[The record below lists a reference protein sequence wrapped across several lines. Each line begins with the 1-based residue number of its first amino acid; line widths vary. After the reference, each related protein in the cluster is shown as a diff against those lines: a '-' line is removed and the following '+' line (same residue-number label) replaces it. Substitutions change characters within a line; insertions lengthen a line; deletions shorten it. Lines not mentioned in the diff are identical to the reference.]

1 MSSLVPLVES
11 KRIFVCAGTGG
22 VGKTSVSAALGL
34 GIAQRGQRVLVLT
47 IDPSRR
53 LAEALG
59 IKQNTPEPVPLAP
72 ERLAELGIEAPA
84 SLSVWVLD
92 PKRVSDQTVDR
103 LARSKAEAERL
114 KANPIY
120 KRVTSM
126 IAGMQEYT
134 AMEALHGFVQE
145 GTYDVVI
152 LDTPPSRN
160 ALNFLEAPSRLAAS
174 MNTRIVDLMRPSSDS
189 GIVGTTRRF
198 LERVLGGVFGGD
210 FFQDL
215 QVFFGAFGGMFVKLS
230 GNAEQMRARL
240 GQDDVAFLLVTS
252 SGRDS
257 LDQAKVFERRI
268 RELELPLGAL
278 VLNRSLVPLARRPFP
293 DTTLLPKRPTK
304 VQKAAL
310 DKLVQL
316 AVRES
321 KGINAAVDLSLEL
334 EARAEVPVVAVPEL
348 GSGVD
353 DLEGLA
359 SVATWLFGEAG
370 PAWDPTRPQS

>member
-1 MSSLVPLVES
+1 MSSLSPLVDS

-22 VGKTSVSAALGL
+22 VGKTTVSAALGL
-34 GIAQRGQRVLVLT
+34 GAALRGNKVLVLT

-59 IKQNTPEPVPLAP
+59 IRQNTPEPVPLGR
-72 ERLAELGIEAPA
+72 EREAALGIEAPG

-92 PKRVSDQTVDR
+92 PKRVSDQTVRR
-103 LARSKAEAERL
+103 LSRSDAEAQRL
-114 KANPIY
+114 MANPIY
-120 KRVTSM
+120 QRVTSM

-145 GTYDVVI
+145 GTYDIVI

-160 ALNFLEAPSRLAAS
+160 ALNFLEAPGRLAAS
-174 MNTRIVDLMRPSSDS
+174 MNTRIVDLMRPSTSG
-189 GIVGTTRRF
+189 GIVGTTRKF
-198 LERVLGGVFGGD
+198 LERVLGGVFGME
-210 FFQDL
+210 FFSDL
-215 QVFFGAFGGMFVKLS
+215 QVFFGAFGGMFIKLS

-252 SGRDS
+252 SRRDA
-257 LDQAKVFERRI
+257 LDQARAFEARI
-268 RELELPLGAL
+268 RELCLPLGAL

-293 DTTLLPKRPTK
+293 DASLLPEDASP
-304 VQKAAL
+304 AARSAL
-310 DKLVQL
+310 EKLIQL

-359 SVATWLFGEAG
+359 SVSTWLFGEAG
-370 PAWDPTRPQS
+370 PAWHPDPPKG

>member
-1 MSSLVPLVES
+1 MSLVPLVES

-34 GIAQRGQRVLVLT
+34 GAARRGKRVLVLT

-59 IKQNTPEPVPLAP
+59 IRQNTPDPVPLGA
-72 ERLAELGIEAPA
+72 ERQVELGIEAPG
-84 SLSVWVLD
+84 SLAVWVLD
-92 PKRVSDQTVDR
+92 PKRVSDQTVSR
-103 LARSKAEAERL
+103 LARSKVEAERL
-114 KANPIY
+114 MANPIY
-120 KRVTSM
+120 QRVTSM

-134 AMEALHGFVQE
+134 AMEALHGFVEQ
-145 GTYDVVI
+145 GIYDVVI

-160 ALNFLEAPSRLAAS
+160 ALNFLEAPGRLAAS
-174 MNTRIVDLMRPSSDS
+174 MNTRIVDLMRPSTDS

-198 LERVLGGVFGGD
+198 LERVLGGVFGGE
-210 FFQDL
+210 FFSDL

-230 GNAEQMRARL
+230 GNAERMRARL
-240 GQDDVAFLLVTS
+240 GEDDVAFLLVSS

-257 LDQAKVFERRI
+257 LDQARRFEARI
-268 RELELPLGAL
+268 RELGLPLGAL

-293 DTTLLPKRPTK
+293 DASLLPKRPTK
-304 VQKAAL
+304 VQRSAL

-359 SVATWLFGEAG
+359 SVSTWLFGEAG
-370 PAWDPTRPQS
+370 PAWDPNRPQT

>member
-1 MSSLVPLVES
+1 VSSLSPLVDS

-34 GIAQRGQRVLVLT
+34 GAARRGKRVLVLT

-59 IKQNTPEPVPLAP
+59 IRQNTPDPVPLGV
-72 ERLAELGIEAPA
+72 ERERSLGIEAPG
-84 SLSVWVLD
+84 SLAVWVLD
-92 PKRVSDQTVDR
+92 PKRVADQTVRR
-103 LARSKAEAERL
+103 LARTPAEAERL
-114 KANPIY
+114 LNNRVY
-120 KRVTSM
+120 QRVTEM

-134 AMEALHGFVQE
+134 AMEALHSFVSE
-145 GTYDVVI
+145 GRYDMVV

-160 ALNFLEAPSRLAAS
+160 ALNFLEAPTRMAAS
-174 MNTRIVDLMRPSSDS
+174 LDARIIELMKPSDK
-189 GIVGTTRRF
+189 GGLIGTTRRF
-198 LERVLGGVFGGD
+198 LERVLGGVFGLE

-215 QVFFGAFGGMFVKLS
+215 QVFFGAFGGMFYKLS
-230 GNAEQMRARL
+230 GNAVSMRARL
-240 GQDDVAFLLVTS
+240 SEPDVAFLLVS
-252 SGRDS
+252 SSNRNS
-257 LDQAKVFERRI
+257 LEQAQIFERRI

-293 DTTLLPKRPTK
+293 DASLLPADPSAAHRS
-304 VQKAAL
+304 AL
-310 DKLVQL
+310 DKLIRL

-321 KGINAAVDLSLEL
+321 KAINAAVDLSLEL

-359 SVATWLFGEAG
+359 DVSTWLFGEAG
-370 PAWDPTRPQS
+370 PAWHPDRES

>member
-1 MSSLVPLVES
+1 MSSLAPLVDS

-34 GIAQRGQRVLVLT
+34 GAALRGKRVLVLT

-59 IKQNTPEPVPLAP
+59 IRQNTPDPVPLGR
-72 ERLAELGIEAPA
+72 EREAELGIEAPG

-92 PKRVSDQTVDR
+92 PKRVSDQTVRR
-103 LARSKAEAERL
+103 LARSESEADRL
-114 KANPIY
+114 MANPIY
-120 KRVTSM
+120 QRVTSM

-134 AMEALHGFVQE
+134 AMEALHGFVQQ

-160 ALNFLEAPSRLAAS
+160 ALNFLEAPGRLAAS
-174 MNTRIVDLMRPSSDS
+174 VNTRIIDLMRPSTDS

-210 FFQDL
+210 FFADL

-252 SGRDS
+252 SSRDS
-257 LDQAKVFERRI
+257 LDQARTFERRI
-268 RELELPLGAL
+268 RELKLPLGAL

-293 DTTLLPKRPTK
+293 DASLLPKRPKK

-310 DKLVQL
+310 NKLIAL

-321 KGINAAVDLSLEL
+321 KAINAAVDLSLEL

-359 SVATWLFGEAG
+359 SVSTWLFGEAG
-370 PAWDPTRPQS
+370 PAWDPNRPQS

>member
-1 MSSLVPLVES
+1 MSSLSPLVDS

-22 VGKTSVSAALGL
+22 VGKTTVSAALGL
-34 GIAQRGQRVLVLT
+34 GAARRGTKVLVLT

-59 IKQNTPEPVPLAP
+59 IRQNTPEPVPLGR
-72 ERLAELGIEAPA
+72 EREAALGIEAPG

-92 PKRVSDQTVDR
+92 PKRVSDQTVRR
-103 LARSKAEAERL
+103 LARNPGEADRL
-114 KANPIY
+114 MANPIY
-120 KRVTSM
+120 QRVTSM

-134 AMEALHGFVQE
+134 AMEALHGFVEE
-145 GTYDVVI
+145 GTYDIVI

-160 ALNFLEAPSRLAAS
+160 ALNFLEAPTRLAAS
-174 MNTRIVDLMRPSSDS
+174 MNTRIVDLMRPSSDG
-189 GIVGTTRRF
+189 GIIGTTRRF
-198 LERVLGGVFGGD
+198 LERVLGGVFGME
-210 FFQDL
+210 FFSDL
-215 QVFFGAFGGMFVKLS
+215 QVFFGAFGGMFIKLS
-230 GNAEQMRARL
+230 SNAETMRARL
-240 GQDDVAFLLVTS
+240 GEPDVSFLLVTS
-252 SGRDS
+252 SRRDA
-257 LDQAKVFERRI
+257 LDQARAFEARI

-293 DTTLLPKRPTK
+293 DASLLPDDPSPAARS
-304 VQKAAL
+304 AL

-348 GSGVD
+348 GTGVD

-359 SVATWLFGEAG
+359 SVSTWLFGEAG
-370 PAWDPTRPQS
+370 PAWHPERQQD